1 LGQIHEKRERG
12 NTEMTT
18 YTKLA
23 ADGSDLPADATGHQ
37 AVRVEHPLLAHPFI
51 VTSMKAPKAMT
62 HKQAK
67 KWAESLDVYGWSWR
81 LPGEEAAFIPDR
93 FKYPA
98 TPKLYF
104 PDLEENEWIWMDVVD
119 AEIPSGCA
127 WFVGLRGG
135 YVDRGYRTDHYYV
148 RAVRAGQ

>member
-1 LGQIHEKRERG
+1 
-12 NTEMTT
+12 MTT

-23 ADGSDLPADATGHQ
+23 ADGSDLPADATGHL
-37 AVRVEHPLLAHPFI
+37 AVRVEHPLLAQPLI

-62 HKQAK
+62 RAQAK

-81 LPGEEAAFIPDR
+81 LPGEEGMFIPDR
-93 FKYPA
+93 LKYPA

-104 PDLEENEWIWMDVVD
+104 PDLEEYEWIWLDVVD
-119 AEIPSGCA
+119 AEDPSACA
-127 WFVGLRGG
+127 WVVGLHFGG
-135 YVDRGYRTDHYYV
+135 VGRGYQADHANV

>member
-1 LGQIHEKRERG
+1 MI
-12 NTEMTT
+12 

-37 AVRVEHPLLAHPFI
+37 AVRIEHPLLARPFI
-51 VTSMKAPKAMT
+51 VTSMKAPTAMT

-67 KWAESLDVYGWSWR
+67 KWAESLDIYGWSWR
-81 LPGEEAAFIPDR
+81 LPGEEGQFIPDR
-93 FKYPA
+93 LKYPS

-104 PDLEENEWIWMDVVD
+104 PDLEEYEWIWLDVVD
-119 AEIPSGCA
+119 AEDHSDYA
-127 WFVGLRGG
+127 WLVDLRYGH
-135 YVDRGYRTDHYYV
+135 VYRFNQSLHSNV